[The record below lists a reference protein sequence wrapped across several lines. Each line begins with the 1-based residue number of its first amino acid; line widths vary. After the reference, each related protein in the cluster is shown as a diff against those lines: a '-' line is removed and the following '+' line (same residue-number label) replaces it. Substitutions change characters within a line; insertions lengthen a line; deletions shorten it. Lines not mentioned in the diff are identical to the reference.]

1 MHIPTLLSPADAVA
15 QVTDPAFGDPLFC
28 ADVTVI
34 DADFCDDN
42 LAQPATYA
50 GLAQRIFE
58 GEPQDGFLRL
68 TLKCGV
74 TELVHHV
81 PGAICGDLAKA
92 FKSPD
97 PIFVVKHGKRG
108 DRLMFLD
115 LTSVASITH
124 EFYRDREDTA

>member
-1 MHIPTLLSPADAVA
+1 MHIPTVLTPADAVA
-15 QVTDPAFGDPLFC
+15 QVAEPTFSDPLFG

-42 LAQPATYA
+42 LAQPTAYA

-81 PGAICGDLAKA
+81 PGTICGDLAKA

-97 PIFVVKHGKRG
+97 PIFVVQHGKRG
-108 DRLMFLD
+108 DRLMFINLE
-115 LTSVASITH
+115 SIAAVTH